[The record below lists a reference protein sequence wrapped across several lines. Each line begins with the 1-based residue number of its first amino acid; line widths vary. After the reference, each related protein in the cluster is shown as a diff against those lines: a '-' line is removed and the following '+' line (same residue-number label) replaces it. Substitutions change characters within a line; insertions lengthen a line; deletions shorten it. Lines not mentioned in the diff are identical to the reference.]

1 VTLVFRR
8 HRTQDDFTN
17 EIRSHLE
24 LETDRLRESG
34 MSQEDAEIAAR
45 RTFGNV
51 TLAEERYYEQGRW
64 LVMDHVRQDAR
75 FAVRLLF
82 RTPVL
87 TTAIVATLALGIGV
101 AAAVFSLVHAVVLRP
116 LDYDEPD
123 RLVQVFET
131 GTREGGEAD
140 WVSFPNFRDWR
151 DKNTVFEQMA
161 AYRYRLFTLTGAE
174 GAESFLGLECT
185 DRLFSVLRVQALLGR
200 IFAPG
205 EDRPGRE
212 HVLVISHSVWQRRF
226 HADPS
231 IIGRSVTLDGRPY
244 SIIGVMPP
252 TFSFPNNSPGQRIAP
267 RELWIPMRRSDDLEE
282 RGSHNYW
289 TVARLAPRVS
299 LEQARTVMRTIADN
313 LARQYQ
319 ETNKDFTV
327 TVLPLKTYVAGTAR
341 QALLFLLAAIG
352 VVLLLMCANIANLLL
367 SRAEGRR
374 REMAVRQALGASRVR
389 LVTQTLTESIL
400 LALGG
405 AAAGLAIACYGT
417 RLLVWLAPPN
427 LPRLEQTA
435 VDGQVLAFMVLVTG
449 CVGVLFGL
457 APAFWASGVNVQQ
470 GLKEG
475 GARVSGSAMGARM
488 RQALVMTQ
496 LALAIVLLVG
506 AGLLLRSFAR
516 VTTVDVG
523 FRVPHLL
530 TAIVNLPPARYRDPA
545 QQVAFFETALQRIEA
560 LPGVVSAAVSDSIP
574 LTGVNDQGGFAI
586 EGRPDPPP
594 GTSGPHANRPR
605 VSATYFET
613 MGMRLI
619 EGRVFNARDR
629 HDTQPVAIVSDLAA
643 RMYWPGVSPL
653 GRRLATEWVNGRPV
667 WRQIVGVVQAT
678 RHFGLE
684 APQKAE
690 VYLPYQQ
697 APSPFM
703 QLVVRTHGDPAALMA
718 PIREQ
723 IAALDPDQ
731 AAFAFRTMEMLIGD
745 ASARRRFQTA
755 LVTGFAV
762 LALLLAAIGVYGVMR
777 HMVIQRSREIGV
789 RLALGARAEDVARM
803 VLRSGLRLALP
814 GVIAG
819 LVGALALSGILASF
833 LFNVSSLDPATYVGV
848 AALLVL
854 VTMLATYLPS
864 RSAARLDPLIMLR
877 DE

>member
-1 VTLVFRR
+1 V
-8 HRTQDDFTN
+8 
-17 EIRSHLE
+17 I
-24 LETDRLRESG
+24 
-34 MSQEDAEIAAR
+34 
-45 RTFGNV
+45 
-51 TLAEERYYEQGRW
+51 
-64 LVMDHVRQDAR
+64 DHFRQDVR

-87 TTAIVATLALGIGV
+87 TIAIVATLALGIGV
-101 AAAVFSLVHAVVLRP
+101 ASAVFSLVNAVVLRP
-116 LDYDEPD
+116 LGYDEPD

-185 DRLFSVLRVQALLGR
+185 DRLFSVLRVQPLLGQT
-200 IFAPG
+200 FAPG

-212 HVLVISHSVWQRRF
+212 RVLFISHGVWQRRF

-267 RELWIPMRRSDDLEE
+267 RELWIPMRPSGDLEE

-289 TVARLAPRVS
+289 TVARLAPRVN
-299 LEQARTVMRTIADN
+299 LEQARSVMRTIADN
-313 LARQYQ
+313 LARQYP

-327 TVLPLKTYVAGTAR
+327 TVLPLNTYVAGTAR
-341 QALLFLLAAIG
+341 QALLFLLAVIG

-367 SRAEGRR
+367 SRAEARR
-374 REMAVRQALGASRVR
+374 REVALRQALGASRVR
-389 LVTQTLTESIL
+389 LITQTLTESML
-400 LALGG
+400 LAVGG
-405 AAAGLAIACYGT
+405 AAAGLGIAYYGT

-427 LPRLEQTA
+427 LPRLEATA
-435 VDGQVLAFMVLVTG
+435 LDGQVLAFMVLVTG

-475 GARVSGSAMGARM
+475 GARVSGSAMGARI

-506 AGLLLRSFAR
+506 AGLLLRSFVR

-560 LPGVVSAAVSDSIP
+560 HPGVVSAAVSDSIP
-574 LTGVNDQGGFAI
+574 LTGVNDQGGFAV

-594 GTSGPHANRPR
+594 GASGPHANRPR
-605 VSATYFET
+605 VSAQYFET
-613 MGMRLI
+613 MGIRLI
-619 EGRVFNARDR
+619 EGRVFDVRDR
-629 HDTQPVAIVSDLAA
+629 HDTLPVAIVSDLAA
-643 RMYWPGVSPL
+643 RTYWPGVSPL
-653 GRRLATEWVNGRPV
+653 GKRLATEWVNDRPV

-690 VYLPYQQ
+690 VYLPHQQ
-697 APSPFM
+697 APSPSM
-703 QLVVRTHGDPAALMA
+703 QLVVRTHTDPAALMA

-723 IAALDPDQ
+723 IAELDPDQ

-789 RLALGARAEDVARM
+789 RLALGARAEDVGRM

-819 LVGALALSGILASF
+819 LIGALALSGILASF

-864 RSAARLDPLIMLR
+864 RSAAKLDPLIMLR

>member
-1 VTLVFRR
+1 VFRR
-8 HRTQDDFTN
+8 RRTPDDFAD

-24 LETDRLRESG
+24 LEADRLRESG
-34 MSQEDAEIAAR
+34 MSQDDAEAGAR
-45 RTFGNV
+45 RSFGNV
-51 TLAEERYYEQGRW
+51 TLAQERYYEQGRW
-64 LVMDHVRQDAR
+64 LLLDHLRQDVR
-75 FAVRLLF
+75 FAVRLIL

-101 AAAVFSLVHAVVLRP
+101 ASAIFSLVYAVVLRP
-116 LDYDEPD
+116 LDYDEAD

-131 GTREGGEAD
+131 GKREGGEAD

-161 AYRYRLFTLTGAE
+161 AYRYRLFTMTGAE

-185 DRLFSVLRVQALLGR
+185 DRVFSVLRVQPLLGR
-200 IFAPG
+200 TFAPG

-212 HVLVISHSVWQRRF
+212 RVLVISHRVWQRRF
-226 HADPS
+226 HADSS
-231 IIGRSVTLDGRPY
+231 IIGRRVTLDGRPY

-252 TFSFPNNSPGQRIAP
+252 TFSFPNNTPGQRVAP
-267 RELWIPMRRSDDLEE
+267 RELWIPMRPSGDLEE

-289 TVARLAPRVS
+289 TVARLAPGVS

-313 LARQYQ
+313 LARQYP

-327 TVLPLKTYVAGTAR
+327 SVLPLKAYVAGTAR

-352 VVLLLMCANIANLLL
+352 IVLLLMCANIANLLL
-367 SRAEGRR
+367 SRAEARR
-374 REMAVRQALGASRVR
+374 REMALRQALGASRVR

-405 AAAGLAIACYGT
+405 AAAGLVIAYHGT
-417 RLLVWLAPPN
+417 RVLVWLAPPN

-435 VDGQVLAFMVLVTG
+435 VDAQVLGFMVLVTV

-457 APAFWASGVNVQQ
+457 APAFWASDVNVQQ
-470 GLKEG
+470 ALKEG
-475 GARVSGSAMGARM
+475 GARVSGSAMGSRI
-488 RQALVMTQ
+488 RQALVVTQ
-496 LALAIVLLVG
+496 LALAIMLLVG
-506 AGLLLRSFAR
+506 AGLLLRSFVR
-516 VTTVDVG
+516 VMSVDVG
-523 FRVPHLL
+523 FRVPQLL
-530 TAIVNLPPARYRDPA
+530 TAIVNLPPVRYSDPA

-560 LPGVVSAAVSDSIP
+560 IPGVVSAAVSDSIP
-574 LTGVNDQGGFAI
+574 LTGINDQGGFAV

-594 GTSGPHANRPR
+594 GASGPHANRPR
-605 VSATYFET
+605 VSAKYFET

-619 EGRVFNARDR
+619 EGRVFDARDR

-653 GRRLATEWVNGRPV
+653 GKRLATEWMNGRPV
-667 WRQIVGVVQAT
+667 WRHIVGVVQST

-690 VYLPYQQ
+690 VYLPFQQ
-697 APSPFM
+697 APSLFM
-703 QLVVRTHGDPAALMA
+703 QLVVRTQGDPAASIA

-731 AAFAFRTMEMLIGD
+731 AAFAFQTMETLIRG
-745 ASARRRFQTA
+745 ANARRRFQTA
-755 LVTGFAV
+755 LVTGFAL
-762 LALLLAAIGVYGVMR
+762 LALLLATIGVYGVMR

-789 RLALGARAEDVARM
+789 RLALGARAEDVVRM
-803 VLRSGLRLALP
+803 VLRSGLQLAVP
-814 GVIAG
+814 GVVAG
-819 LVGALALSGILASF
+819 LLGAVALSGILTSF

-848 AALLVL
+848 AALLVV

-864 RSAARLDPLIMLR
+864 RSAARLDPLMTLR
-877 DE
+877 EE